1 MHSYRPVKKWLC
13 RRGLFSRG
21 VALLTSAGILS
32 WSAATMVKFSAK
44 FPQEEEAEEAVV
56 EGKDRTPIDVSADNV
71 IAAIKSFR
79 KGSAAGPSGWS
90 PDVLKAL
97 CGLPARGQRMAAV
110 FRRILIAYQS
120 SEGVLRAI
128 LFGGRGVPLKKT
140 SKEKLTDAQADVRPI
155 VVPDTFRRV
164 LAKAV
169 MREHAKEIEAAMV
182 SHHQCG
188 VLLKRGAEII
198 THSIRVAQLADPTLV
213 VLKVDC
219 SNAFN
224 SVSRYA
230 MRNAVNMHLPQ
241 LNKYMF
247 QAYGRPSTIV
257 CEEGS
262 ITSTTGGF
270 QGDPLMP
277 TLFSAALFPVDEALG
292 LAGLTARF
300 WYLDDFIA
308 LGTREC
314 VLKALKV
321 LAAELPKIGIH
332 LNWSKSATYSAS
344 KTRICEELSHKAN
357 GELVVLGTATGANQA
372 FIETVTEY
380 TGEVEVLRGRFQEI
394 DAQIAFCLLRECAN
408 ANKVSHLMR
417 TCPPGQVSAECFG
430 KFDKAVLDAL
440 QDIMG
445 APLNNAATT
454 QCWLPI
460 KAGGLGLR
468 SATKISPLA
477 FVAGACDVSETY
489 ERVQGSALPPD
500 PEFEA
505 ARQKLAEGMGSE
517 IPSSKLQQH
526 ELAVLWDLRCATG
539 WREQLDDAGQARQ
552 LSLKGNEGGSN
563 AWLLLDPAGDA
574 ALQPDEF
581 AAALRFTLGLPVFG
595 PGQCPDCTKESD
607 ALGMHALNCQY
618 GSNRNSRHNKLYE
631 VF

>member
-1 MHSYRPVKKWLC
+1 
-13 RRGLFSRG
+13 
-21 VALLTSAGILS
+21 
-32 WSAATMVKFSAK
+32 
-44 FPQEEEAEEAVV
+44 
-56 EGKDRTPIDVSADNV
+56 
-71 IAAIKSFR
+71 
-79 KGSAAGPSGWS
+79 
-90 PDVLKAL
+90 
-97 CGLPARGQRMAAV
+97 
-110 FRRILIAYQS
+110 
-120 SEGVLRAI
+120 
-128 LFGGRGVPLKKT
+128 
-140 SKEKLTDAQADVRPI
+140 
-155 VVPDTFRRV
+155 
-164 LAKAV
+164 
-169 MREHAKEIEAAMV
+169 
-182 SHHQCG
+182 
-188 VLLKRGAEII
+188 
-198 THSIRVAQLADPTLV
+198 
-213 VLKVDC
+213 
-219 SNAFN
+219 
-224 SVSRYA
+224 
-230 MRNAVNMHLPQ
+230 
-241 LNKYMF
+241 
-247 QAYGRPSTIV
+247 
-257 CEEGS
+257 
-262 ITSTTGGF
+262 
-270 QGDPLMP
+270 
-277 TLFSAALFPVDEALG
+277 
-292 LAGLTARF
+292 
-300 WYLDDFIA
+300 
-308 LGTREC
+308 
-314 VLKALKV
+314 
-321 LAAELPKIGIH
+321 
-332 LNWSKSATYSAS
+332 
-344 KTRICEELSHKAN
+344 
-357 GELVVLGTATGANQA
+357 
-372 FIETVTEY
+372 
-380 TGEVEVLRGRFQEI
+380 
-394 DAQIAFCLLRECAN
+394 
-408 ANKVSHLMR
+408 MR

-631 VF
+631 AFCTFAEKCGLSPKTEIPVPNARDIIVDVLEQCAQSRPCALDFGVVNPCGQTYLLGAKEEAGFAANKYATDKIKKESTACSEAHWDFVPMVVEVYGCWDQRAMSHFRHIAPWYSRRQNCPIGVALSTMLRQLAVTRIRAVAQTFLSKTPLERGEAL